1 MLIIW
6 QKRRK
11 QQTNRPTNKQ
21 TNKQRKKQTNKAYL
35 LAIIYCSFNN
45 HVLIIRQNRSL
56 LNVIIIGWLSDY
68 HLMIILLIIW
78 WLSVDNLL
86 IIRWILYYLI
96 LLGHLAHCFILTQGH
111 GAPSFIETRL
121 PTPRSIILWLRM
133 TSDIQ
138 WSVINDKTSM
148 VIEKG
153 YLMVSDWWWMI
164 IGHWSMIINGQW
176 WIIRDQW

>member
-1 MLIIW
+1 MVDYFIIDFYNLNIRWFNDNIAYHLLIIW
-6 QKRRK
+6 WLLVNHLTKK
-11 QQTNRPTNKQ
+11 EKTTNKQTNRPTNKQ

-96 LLGHLAHCFILTQGH
+96 LLGHLAQVIFNGQSSMIKH
-111 GAPSFIETRL
+111 
-121 PTPRSIILWLRM
+121 LWSLKR
-133 TSDIQ
+133 DIW
-138 WSVINDKTSM
+138 WSVIDDEWSL
-148 VIEKG
+148 VI
-153 YLMVSDWWWMI
+153 
-164 IGHWSMIINGQW
+164 
-176 WIIRDQW
+176 DQW